1 MVELKVKNVI
11 KFISQLFI
19 LWFLYIASEWI
30 VEWLDLPIPGNV
42 LGMMLLFGLL
52 LTGVIKLEWI
62 DEASSFLLKHLLFFF
77 IPITVGLMT
86 LGSIFIQNGISLIV
100 ILIVSSAIGMVVTGA
115 LSQLLAKKKG
125 VS

>member
-30 VEWLDLPIPGNV
+30 VEWLELPIPGNV

-86 LGSIFIQNGISLIV
+86 LGSIFIQNGMSLIV

>member
-30 VEWLDLPIPGNV
+30 VEWLELPIPGNV